1 MRNNTAQWQESFCYN
16 LSLAVSWKL

>member
-1 MRNNTAQWQESFCYN
+1 MRNNSAQWQESFWYN